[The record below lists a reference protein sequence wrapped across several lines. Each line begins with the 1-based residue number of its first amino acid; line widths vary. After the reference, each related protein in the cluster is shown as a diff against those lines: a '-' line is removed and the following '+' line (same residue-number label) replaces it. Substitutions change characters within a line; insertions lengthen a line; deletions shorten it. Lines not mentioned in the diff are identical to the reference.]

1 MTRGPQKKGLDCN
14 THFADVEIQIR
25 IRKNTMNII
34 DTEFK
39 ILYRL
44 I

>member
-1 MTRGPQKKGLDCN
+1 
-14 THFADVEIQIR
+14 
-25 IRKNTMNII
+25 MNII

-44 I
+44 IWMMIQNDSEKQCNEYIFWNYFIMNFIN